1 MIGLDTNVLV
11 RYFAQDDPKQ
21 SAIAVRLI
29 ERTLSARAPGHVS
42 LVALAELAWVLRT
55 RFDAAKDTVIDI
67 VTHLLADER
76 FAVQARQAVWTA
88 LDAYRHASIDFADA
102 LIAALDRTQGCSHTV
117 TFDRRAARLEGM
129 TLLDATS

>member
-1 MIGLDTNVLV
+1 VIGIDTNVLV

-29 ERTLSARAPGHVS
+29 ERSLSPQAQGHVS

-67 VTHLLADER
+67 VTHVLADER
-76 FAVQARQAVWTA
+76 FAVQSRPAVWAA
-88 LDAYRHASIDFADA
+88 LDAYRHAAVDFADA
-102 LIAALDRTQGCSHTV
+102 LIAALDRAQGCTHTV
-117 TFDRRAARLEGM
+117 TFDRRAARLEGV
-129 TLLDATS
+129 TLLDSTH